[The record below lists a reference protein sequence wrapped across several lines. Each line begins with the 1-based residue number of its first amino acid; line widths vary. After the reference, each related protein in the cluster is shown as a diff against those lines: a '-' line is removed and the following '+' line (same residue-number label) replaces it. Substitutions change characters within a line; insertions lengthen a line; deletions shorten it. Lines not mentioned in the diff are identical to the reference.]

1 MMTQK
6 ATIYI
11 ILSAILLYLYYRK
24 RDLAIF
30 AGFVVVVVG
39 TLILGNG
46 RDIEGNTGR
55 RSGSSGSRSRSS
67 SSSGSGSNQCSELKF
82 AEPNIDKTR
91 VVTSLIELNDN
102 FKKVCGK
109 YLSFE
114 GRGPEL
120 NKEGRAILKA
130 LFEDEKIKKKL
141 DSKIQNFQKE
151 NQETYFAYMIGT
163 NSLLLNTYTE
173 SDKGEL
179 RFIVFGSD
187 QPVKKTLNDF
197 TKEDYKFFK
206 SAISCAEALVTTIDE
221 IMNLEEIKKQ
231 DKKTKDFFKF
241 MKCAVNHTIKVLNNL
256 KEALPPY
263 VDPNP
268 KSEGDSKG
276 GEEKKKESS
285 KENE

>member
-1 MMTQK
+1 MMNQK
-6 ATIYI
+6 AMIYI

-39 TLILGNG
+39 TLILGKG

-55 RSGSSGSRSRSS
+55 RSGSSRS
-67 SSSGSGSNQCSELKF
+67 SSSGSSGNQCSELKF

-120 NKEGRAILKA
+120 NQEGGAILGS

-141 DSKIQNFQKE
+141 DSILEKFQKE
-151 NQETYFAYMIGT
+151 NQNEYFAYLIGT
-163 NSLLLNTYTE
+163 NILLLNNYTE

-179 RFIVFGSD
+179 RFKVFGSD
-187 QPVKKTLNDF
+187 HPVKTTLNDF
-197 TKEDYKFFK
+197 TKEDYTFFT
-206 SAISCAEALVTTIDE
+206 SALKGANAFVLTIDK
-221 IMNLEEIKKQ
+221 IMNLEEIKEQ
-231 DKKTKDFFKF
+231 DNKTKDLFKF

-256 KEALPPY
+256 KDALPPY

-276 GEEKKKESS
+276 GEEKKKESFEI
-285 KENE
+285 K

>member
-1 MMTQK
+1 MMNQK
-6 ATIYI
+6 AMIYI

-39 TLILGNG
+39 TLILGKG
-46 RDIEGNTGR
+46 RDIEGIIGR
-55 RSGSSGSRSRSS
+55 KSGSSKSGSKSG
-67 SSSGSGSNQCSELKF
+67 SSSGSSSNQCSDLKF

-120 NKEGRAILKA
+120 NKEGGAILESLYK
-130 LFEDEKIKKKL
+130 DEKIKKKL
-141 DSKIQNFQKE
+141 DSILEKFQKE
-151 NQETYFAYMIGT
+151 NQNEYFAYLIGT
-163 NSLLLNTYTE
+163 NILLLNNYTE

-187 QPVKKTLNDF
+187 HPVKKTLNDF
-197 TKEDYKFFK
+197 TKEDYKFFT
-206 SAISCAEALVTTIDE
+206 SALKGAKAFVPTIDK
-221 IMNLEEIKKQ
+221 IMNLEEIKEQ
-231 DKKTKDFFKF
+231 DNKTKDLFKF

-256 KEALPPY
+256 KDALPPY

-276 GEEKKKESS
+276 GEEKKKESFEI
-285 KENE
+285 K

>member
-39 TLILGNG
+39 TLILGKG

-55 RSGSSGSRSRSS
+55 RSGNKG
-67 SSSGSGSNQCSELKF
+67 SGSGGDYCSSLNF
-82 AEPNIDKTR
+82 ADPTIDKTR

-109 YLSFE
+109 YVSFE

-120 NKEGRAILKA
+120 NTEGRAILKP
-130 LFEDEKIKKKL
+130 LFEDEQIKKKL
-141 DSKIQNFQKE
+141 DSKIKNFQNE

-163 NSLLLNTYTE
+163 RSLLLNNYTE
-173 SDKGEL
+173 TDKGEL

-197 TKEDYKFFK
+197 TKDDYKFFK
-206 SAISCAEALVTTIDE
+206 SAISCAKALVTTIDE
-221 IMNLEEIKKQ
+221 IMNLEEIKEQ

-268 KSEGDSKG
+268 KPKSEGDTND
-276 GEEKKKESS
+276 KKSE
-285 KENE
+285 

>member
-1 MMTQK
+1 MMNQK

-24 RDLAIF
+24 RDLDIF
-30 AGFVVVVVG
+30 EGFVVVVVG
-39 TLILGNG
+39 TLILGKG
-46 RDIEGNTGR
+46 RDIEGIIGR
-55 RSGSSGSRSRSS
+55 KSGSSKSG
-67 SSSGSGSNQCSELKF
+67 SSSGSSSNQCSDLKF

-120 NKEGRAILKA
+120 NKEGGAILESLYK
-130 LFEDEKIKKKL
+130 DEKIKKKL
-141 DSKIQNFQKE
+141 DSILEKFQKE
-151 NQETYFAYMIGT
+151 NQNEYFAYLIGT
-163 NSLLLNTYTE
+163 NILLLNNYTE

-179 RFIVFGSD
+179 RFTVFGSD
-187 QPVKKTLNDF
+187 KPVKKTLNDF
-197 TKEDYKFFK
+197 TKEDYKFFT
-206 SAISCAEALVTTIDE
+206 SALKGAKAFVPTIDK
-221 IMNLEEIKKQ
+221 IMNLEEIKEQ
-231 DKKTKDFFKF
+231 DNKTKDFFKF

-256 KEALPPY
+256 KDALPPY

-276 GEEKKKESS
+276 GEEKKKESFEI
-285 KENE
+285 K

>member
-1 MMTQK
+1 MMNQK

-39 TLILGNG
+39 TLILGKG
-46 RDIEGNTGR
+46 RDIEGIIGR
-55 RSGSSGSRSRSS
+55 KS
-67 SSSGSGSNQCSELKF
+67 SSSGSGGSSSSSSSNQCSELKF

-109 YLSFE
+109 YLKFE
-114 GRGPEL
+114 GGEPGL
-120 NKEGRAILKA
+120 NKEGGAILESLYK
-130 LFEDEKIKKKL
+130 DEKIKKKL
-141 DSKIQNFQKE
+141 DSILEKFQKE
-151 NQETYFAYMIGT
+151 NQNEYFAYLIGT
-163 NSLLLNTYTE
+163 GTLLLNNYTE

-179 RFIVFGSD
+179 RFKVFGSD

-197 TKEDYKFFK
+197 TKEDYKFFT
-206 SAISCAEALVTTIDE
+206 SALKGAKAFVPTIDK
-221 IMNLEEIKKQ
+221 IMNLEEIKEQ
-231 DKKTKDFFKF
+231 DNKTKDLFKF

-256 KEALPPY
+256 KDALPPY

-276 GEEKKKESS
+276 GEEKKKESFEI
-285 KENE
+285 K